1 MKLAVNVDHV
11 ATLRQARGG
20 SEPDPVVAAGICEI
34 AGAEG
39 IVCHLREDR
48 RHMTDRDV
56 KLLKEVVQTK
66 FDLEMAATDEMIKIA
81 CELKPDM
88 VTLVPE
94 KREELTTEGGL
105 NLLSHKLKLAEAIE
119 EFHKNEIKVSL
130 FIDPEPQNID
140 HAVELKADIIEIHT
154 GTFANMKKEKDQI
167 DELSKINA
175 IARMASE
182 MGIIVTA
189 GHGLNYVNIF
199 PFLNI
204 KEISEV
210 SIGHAIISRAV
221 FTGLERA
228 VKEMLDII
236 RTVY

>member
-1 MKLAVNVDHV
+1 MKLSINIDHV
-11 ATLRQARGG
+11 ATIRQARGEN
-20 SEPDPVVAAGICEI
+20 EPDPVVAAGVCEI

-48 RHMTDRDV
+48 RHITDRDV
-56 KLLKEVVQTK
+56 RLLKEIVQTK

-81 CELKPDM
+81 CDLKPDM

-105 NLLSHKLKLAEAIE
+105 NLSANKLKLGETIE
-119 EFHKNEIKVSL
+119 ELHKNDIQVSL
-130 FIDPEPQNID
+130 FIDPDPQNLD
-140 HAVELKADIIEIHT
+140 HTVELKADIIEIHT

-210 SIGHAIISRAV
+210 SIGHSIVSRAV
-221 FTGLERA
+221 FVGLDRA
-228 VKEMLDII
+228 VREMLDII